1 MTRFDSPL
9 NNISV
14 ASPCPAD
21 WDQMYGDERKRFCGD
36 CKLNVYNLS
45 GMTKAEAEALVTN
58 HEGRLCVRYYQRAD
72 GSIITAD
79 CPVGWAKVKQRTKM
93 YATAVASLLMAL
105 FTGVLFVQL
114 FSAKSRATVGVMIP
128 YATPTPTPDI
138 PPTMGAIAYRP
149 ENSNVKVRQ
158 GDMTVV
164 QGNFAVPPS
173 KKTTNSNSN
182 SKFEKA
188 KQRALSH
195 DDLQDG

>member
-21 WDQMYGDERKRFCGD
+21 WDQMYGNERKRFCGD

-45 GMTKAEAEALVTN
+45 GMTMAEAEALVTN
-58 HEGRLCVRYYQRAD
+58 HEGRLCVRYYKRAD

-79 CPVGWAKVKQRTKM
+79 CPVGWAKIKQRTKL

-114 FSAKSRATVGVMIP
+114 FSARSGASVGVMRP
-128 YATPTPTPDI
+128 YATPTPP
-138 PPTMGAIAYRP
+138 PPPQMPTMGAMALP
-149 ENSNVKVRQ
+149 TNTTKKTEVKGEV
-158 GDMTVV
+158 
-164 QGNFAVPPS
+164 AVPD
-173 KKTTNSNSN
+173 SNST
-182 SKFEKA
+182 KFEKG
-188 KQRALSH
+188 KKRVMTQISP
-195 DDLQDG
+195 DDI